1 MTSIRPLSDDVRSSL
16 RSGIFLFDLTRV
28 VEELVFNSLDAGA
41 TKVSV
46 FVSVRSCYIKVAD
59 DGVGITRDGLTLVGE
74 RYATSKL
81 LSLADLNATSG
92 HFGFR
97 GEALASISEVSLLEI
112 LTRTFGRANG
122 YRKLLKGCKCLYL
135 GIDDDR
141 KEVGTTVVARDL
153 FHNQPVRRKYMQSSP
168 KKVLQ
173 SVKKCMLRLAL
184 VRPNVL
190 FKVVDIESED
200 ELLCTHSSS
209 SPLSLLT
216 SGFGVEV
223 SSSLHELQ
231 DQDDVIKLSGY
242 ISGPCNNFTLKAL
255 QYIYI
260 NSQFISKGPIH
271 KLLSQLAVRFEHQ
284 DSQNAGDKFQ
294 NKKRSRSQAYP
305 AYILNLL
312 CPRSLYDLTF
322 EPSKTSVQFRDWTS
336 VLNFI
341 EKAIKNFW
349 GKNITHG
356 GYSNA
361 THVVQAGQPSNEI
374 DNVILAEAD
383 IVNRG
388 NQKRKE
394 FFDIFFSTSARL
406 AEDHHCLS
414 DGQVISRS
422 SLGYL
427 PGDAAK
433 FKEKQ
438 NKRGFLC
445 QTGYSNFSMDGS
457 FIKCGFTVTKNNCSM
472 WNDNYC
478 LSGRDDFLD
487 GEFAAGEIFTGNVSF
502 DAPRSTK
509 GNKFLEVDDDMLN
522 ESSQGALHYGCN
534 ELCNDVEIDRDFQKP
549 FLKSCSA
556 RGSILHEKALFANDE
571 HEFQIDGFSSKQD
584 LGMCGGRVENL
595 GAHPYPEV
603 VEIFSTSRDSVFL
616 SRASTEETC
625 FPSDSCSLAT
635 QMGCRRFVEE
645 TCFPSNSSH
654 LELSTLD
661 HYPIFKTPLLET
673 TSWGDDLMTGTDL
686 DVLGGIPRCYKW
698 GGYKKNS
705 DANEKRCNCSCDIL
719 YRFNSDQCMRS
730 FGSNRSHFDGAYNCN
745 NLNFT
750 KWPDPRLV
758 KWPNCYDIDSNK
770 LSDILTD
777 ESDWLCPV
785 PCGESYQRLS
795 KNRMKKDCV
804 RHLASEKNHE
814 RSRRSFSA
822 PPFHKSKR
830 RFNSLNQHLAMMA
843 KRLASQT
850 SSFALKKREA
860 DEECPPESF
869 GPSHPSP
876 EEYLLL
882 ENNSIVKQKTST
894 LGYTQQVNSNKE
906 FDWFQSFNS
915 QSNAPF
921 KELTSRKVEDS
932 MDYRTKW
939 RNYSPEIPTRDKALD
954 FHSQDDI
961 LDISSGF
968 LHLAGDSLVPET
980 ISKNCLQNARVLHQV
995 DKKFIPVVAGRTLAV
1010 IDQHAA
1016 DERIRLEELRQKVLS
1031 GEAKTINYLDAEQE
1045 LVLPEIGYQLLHS
1058 YSEQIKDWGWIC
1070 NVHAQDSKSFKQ
1082 NLDILNKQPAVVA
1095 LIAVPCI
1102 LGVNLNDID
1111 LMEFL
1116 QQLADTDGSSTVPPS
1131 VVRVLNL
1138 KACRGAI
1145 MFGDSLLPSECSLIV
1160 EELKQTSLCFQCAHG
1175 RPTTVPLVNLEA
1187 LHTQIAKLGP
1197 MIGCSND
1204 EWHGLRRHKISVERA
1219 AQRSCSSGE

>member
-1 MTSIRPLSDDVRSSL
+1 MASIRPLPEDVRSSL

-46 FVSVRSCYIKVAD
+46 FVSVRSCYIKVVD
-59 DGVGITRDGLTLVGE
+59 DGVGITRDGLILVGE

-81 LSLADLNATSG
+81 LSLADLNGTSG
-92 HFGFR
+92 NFGFR

-122 YRKLLKGCKCLYL
+122 YRKVLKGCKCLYL

-141 KEVGTTVVARDL
+141 KEMGTTAVVRDL
-153 FHNQPVRRKYMQSSP
+153 FHNQPVRRKHMQSSP

-173 SVKKCMLRLAL
+173 SVKKSMLRLAL
-184 VRPNVL
+184 VRPNIL

-216 SGFGVEV
+216 SGFGMEV
-223 SSSLHELQ
+223 SSSLNELQ
-231 DQDDVIKLSGY
+231 DQDDLIKLSGY
-242 ISGPCNNFTLKAL
+242 LSGPCNSFTLKAL

-271 KLLSQLAVRFEHQ
+271 KLLSQLAVRFEHL

-294 NKKRSRSQAYP
+294 NKKRSRSLAYP

-322 EPSKTSVQFRDWTS
+322 EPSKTSVQFKDWTS

-356 GYSNA
+356 ESSNA
-361 THVVQAGQPSNEI
+361 THVVQAGQPCKEI
-374 DNVILAEAD
+374 DNAILAEAD
-383 IVNRG
+383 IANCG
-388 NQKRKE
+388 NQKSKE
-394 FFDIFFSTSARL
+394 FIDLFFSPSDKL
-406 AEDHHCLS
+406 AEDDHYPS
-414 DGQVISRS
+414 DGQVIRS
-422 SLGYL
+422 SLYYL
-427 PGDAAK
+427 PSDATK

-438 NKRGFLC
+438 NKRDFQC
-445 QTGYSNFSMDGS
+445 QTGYSSFSMDES
-457 FIKCGFTVTKNNCSM
+457 YNKCGSSVTKNHCSV
-472 WNDNYC
+472 WNDNC

-487 GEFAAGEIFTGNVSF
+487 GEFVAGGIFNDNVSF
-502 DAPRSTK
+502 DAPSSSK
-509 GNKFLEVDDDMLN
+509 GNKFFEVDDDELS
-522 ESSQGALHYGCN
+522 ESSQGALHYGCH
-534 ELCNDVEIDRDFQKP
+534 ELCNDVVIDRDFQKP
-549 FLKSCSA
+549 FLKSCSR
-556 RGSILHEKALFANDE
+556 RGIILQEKALYANDE
-571 HEFQIDGFSSKQD
+571 HVFQIDGYSTKQD
-584 LGMCGGRVENL
+584 LGACRGRVENL
-595 GAHPYPEV
+595 
-603 VEIFSTSRDSVFL
+603 
-616 SRASTEETC
+616 
-625 FPSDSCSLAT
+625 DSCSLAT
-635 QMGCRRFVEE
+635 QTGCLGSSEE
-645 TCFPSNSSH
+645 ECFPSDSSYP
-654 LELSTLD
+654 ELLTPER
-661 HYPIFKTPLLET
+661 YPVFKTLSPEAT
-673 TSWGDDLMTGTDL
+673 AWDVDHMTGTIL

-698 GGYKKNS
+698 DGYKRILDDK
-705 DANEKRCNCSCDIL
+705 EHRCNFSCDIP
-719 YRFNSDQCMRS
+719 YSFKSDQCMRS
-730 FGSNRSHFDGAYNCN
+730 IANNRLHFGDPIDCN

-750 KWPDPRLV
+750 KWPDPKLV
-758 KWPNCYDIDSNK
+758 KWPDCYDVASNK
-770 LSDILTD
+770 WSDILTD
-777 ESDWLCPV
+777 ESDWLCPES
-785 PCGESYQRLS
+785 CGGNYQRLS
-795 KNRMKKDCV
+795 KNRVKRDHVKYP
-804 RHLASEKNHE
+804 ASEKNHG

-822 PPFHKSKR
+822 PPFHKSRR
-830 RFNSLNQHLAMMA
+830 RFNSLSQPLTLMA
-843 KRLASQT
+843 KRPAGQT
-850 SSFALKKREA
+850 SNCALKNREA
-860 DEECPPESF
+860 DEECPLRYS
-869 GPSHPSP
+869 GAHHLTP
-876 EEYLLL
+876 EEHLLL
-882 ENNSIVKQKTST
+882 ENNSSMKKKTAT
-894 LGYTQQVNSNKE
+894 LGDIQQVNSKKE
-906 FDWFQSFNS
+906 SERFQSSNS
-915 QSNAPF
+915 QSNGPL
-921 KELTSRKVEDS
+921 KELTSIKAEDS

-939 RNYSPEIPTRDKALD
+939 RNCSPQIPTRDKSLD

-961 LDISSGF
+961 LDISSGL

-980 ISKNCLQNARVLHQV
+980 ISKSYLENAKVLHQV

-1031 GEAKTINYLDAEQE
+1031 GEARTINYLDTEQE

-1058 YSEQIKDWGWIC
+1058 YSEHIKVWGWIC
-1070 NVHAQDSKSFKQ
+1070 NIHAQDSKSFKQ
-1082 NLDILNKQPAVVA
+1082 NLDILNRQPAVA
-1095 LIAVPCI
+1095 SLIAVPCI

-1131 VVRVLNL
+1131 VVRVLNS

-1160 EELKQTSLCFQCAHG
+1160 EELKQTALCFQCAHG

-1187 LHTQIAKLGP
+1187 LHNQMAKLGL
-1197 MIGCSND
+1197 MIDCSND
-1204 EWHGLRRHKISVERA
+1204 EWHGLRRHKISVQRA
-1219 AQRSCSSGE
+1219 AQRLCSYGE